1 MPYQNLNTV
10 AFDGKGRIWFT
21 GQNGLCGRLD
31 PTTGEMNV
39 WDAPKG
45 RVPMASPAPRGT
57 ISGYFLRPLEAEA
70 PADLAFPGSDQGL
83 VGLLAL
89 PPPLCVSRMM
99 AAAPPPAMMMGVTS
113 HVGSEGEAAGLSNPA
128 AALSVI
134 VAQRSPA
141 QGGSLGITQWRFVT
155 WTSQPPAN
163 LMNAE
168 PPAGIDT
175 CAPGGSSMG
184 TERASKPLP
193 RSTSTSPLVLVTVA
207 EAAGRTPVV
216 QRLNATHSALSF
228 GINTFSAIGGSN
240 AAISLSTTGDAPS
253 KAEGLSA

>member
-10 AFDGKGRIWFT
+10 AFDGNGRIWFT
-21 GQNGLCGRLD
+21 
-31 PTTGEMNV
+31 
-39 WDAPKG
+39 
-45 RVPMASPAPRGT
+45 
-57 ISGYFLRPLEAEA
+57 LEAEA
-70 PADLAFPGSDQGL
+70 PADPEFPGRDRDQGL
-83 VGLLAL
+83 IGLASL
-89 PPPLCVSRMM
+89 PPPPCVSRMT
-99 AAAPPPAMMMGVTS
+99 AAAPPPAMMMGATS
-113 HVGSEGEAAGLSNPA
+113 HVEPEGEAGELTDPA

-141 QGGSLGITQWRFVT
+141 QGGFLGITQWRFVT

-168 PPAGIDT
+168 PPGGMDT

-207 EAAGRTPVV
+207 EAAGRAPAA
-216 QRLNATHSALSF
+216 QRLNATHNALSNL
-228 GINTFSAIGGSN
+228 GINTISAIGGSN
-240 AAISLSTTGDAPS
+240 TAISLSTTGDAPS